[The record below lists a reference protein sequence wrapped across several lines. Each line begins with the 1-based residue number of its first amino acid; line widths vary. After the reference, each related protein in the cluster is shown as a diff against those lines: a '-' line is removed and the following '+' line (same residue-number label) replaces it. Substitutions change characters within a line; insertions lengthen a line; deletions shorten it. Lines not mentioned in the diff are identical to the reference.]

1 MQPQRE
7 IPVEEEPD
15 DPPINEYEDNELK
28 KIIDKKMRIYLSKTS
43 SVGRGGGGG
52 SALHYTK
59 KNCIPTL

>member
-15 DPPINEYEDNELK
+15 EPPPSEYETNELK
-28 KIIDKKMRIYLSKTS
+28 KIMDRKMRIYLSKTS

-52 SALHYTK
+52 GNCNIK
-59 KNCIPTL
+59 KNCIPII

>member
-43 SVGRGGGGG
+43 SMGRGGGGG
-52 SALHYTK
+52 GGNCNIK
-59 KNCIPTL
+59 KKLILI